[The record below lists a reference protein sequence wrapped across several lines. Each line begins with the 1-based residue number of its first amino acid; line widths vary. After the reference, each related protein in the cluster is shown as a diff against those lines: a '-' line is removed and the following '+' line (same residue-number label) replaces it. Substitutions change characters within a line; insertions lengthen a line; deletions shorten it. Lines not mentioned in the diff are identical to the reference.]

1 MAKNVRM
8 FDKMIP
14 TTHFSFAKEKNG
26 SLIRY
31 FGIPVAVDVTKKR
44 KDQFLTVGGID
55 TRKLVSI
62 LWLNAPEKVS
72 EETREWQKS
81 VLKIDVVNESDID
94 HPVILVDNRLLKFHI
109 GGLSKKQVRAIIAF
123 YSATAMMCMADG
135 TERLLDYLN
144 TVADEN
150 SAKTLFNKIAEA
162 SDDALEYVSE
172 ADTLALQLL
181 LAASEVNILPK
192 KIQRSVAKNEKKIGI
207 FATKQF
213 KIGKK
218 ELKKVEKAEKKAA
231 RQLSKVDSLRSSDD
245 EPSDEDVEEIEE
257 DLIAEEPKFSEEE
270 VETESPKKK
279 SVKTK
284 NGKDLTEMLNNIQEK
299 LDMSSEDEPEQE
311 EIAEGKSTKSTNK
324 KEKPSK

>member
-1 MAKNVRM
+1 M
-8 FDKMIP
+8 FKKKSVVPDKMIP
-14 TTHFSFAKEKNG
+14 VTKFAFAKEKNG

-62 LWLNAPEKVS
+62 LWVNAPEKVS

-123 YSATAMMCMADG
+123 YSAKAMMCMADG

-150 SAKTLFNKIAEA
+150 SAKTLFNRIAEA

-218 ELKKVEKAEKKAA
+218 ELRKVEKAEKKAA
-231 RQLSKVDSLRSSDD
+231 KQLSKVDSMRSSDD
-245 EPSDEDVEEIEE
+245 EPSDEDVEEINT
-257 DLIAEEPKFSEEE
+257 DLNVEEPEFSEEE
-270 VETESPKKK
+270 VKTESPKKK

-284 NGKDLTEMLNNIQEK
+284 NGKDLTEMLTNIQEK
-299 LDMSSEDEPEQE
+299 LDKSSEEDPEE
-311 EIAEGKSTKSTNK
+311 ENAEATPNK
-324 KEKPSK
+324 KEKSSK

>member
-1 MAKNVRM
+1 MAKNRTS
-8 FDKMIP
+8 DKMIP

-62 LWLNAPEKVS
+62 LWINAPEKVS

-123 YSATAMMCMADG
+123 YSAKAMMCMADG

-150 SAKTLFNKIAEA
+150 AAKALFNKIAEA

-218 ELKKVEKAEKKAA
+218 ELRKVEKAEKKAA
-231 RQLSKVDSLRSSDD
+231 KQLSKIDRSSDD
-245 EPSDEDVEEIEE
+245 EPSDEDVEEINT
-257 DLIAEEPKFSEEE
+257 DLNVEEPEFSEEE
-270 VETESPKKK
+270 VKTESPKKK

-284 NGKDLTEMLNNIQEK
+284 NGKDLTEMLTNIQEK
-299 LDMSSEDEPEQE
+299 LDKSSEEDAE
-311 EIAEGKSTKSTNK
+311 ENAEETPNK
-324 KEKPSK
+324 KEKSSK